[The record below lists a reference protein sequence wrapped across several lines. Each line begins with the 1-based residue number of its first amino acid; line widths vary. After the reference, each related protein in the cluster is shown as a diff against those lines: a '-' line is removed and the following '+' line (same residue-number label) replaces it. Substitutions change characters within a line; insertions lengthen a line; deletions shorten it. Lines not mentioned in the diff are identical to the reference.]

1 MDEYKCYWLAQKY
14 GLSPKDARNFS
25 QMTEEQRLMYLFSRL
40 EKAEKSNEALKYKS
54 RILANEA
61 EDAKNVARQ
70 EIDRLN
76 SKAARLEHELS
87 RKY

>member
-1 MDEYKCYWLAQKY
+1 MDEQKCYWLAKKY
-14 GLSPKDARNFS
+14 GLSPRDARNFS

-40 EKAEKSNEALKYKS
+40 EKAEKSNEALKHNA

>member
-1 MDEYKCYWLAQKY
+1 MDEQKCYWLAQKY
-14 GLSPKDARNFS
+14 GLSPREARNFS
-25 QMTEEQRLMYLFSRL
+25 QMTEEQRLVYLFSRL
-40 EKAEKSNEALKYKS
+40 EKAEKSNEALKHNA

>member
-1 MDEYKCYWLAQKY
+1 MDEQKCYWLAKKY
-14 GLSPKDARNFS
+14 GLSPRDARNFS

-40 EKAEKSNEALKYKS
+40 EKAEKSNEDFKYKS
-54 RILANEA
+54 RILANKA

-76 SKAARLEHELS
+76 SKAARLAYELS

>member
-1 MDEYKCYWLAQKY
+1 MDERQCYCLAVKY
-14 GLSPKDARNFS
+14 GFLPRDARNFS
-25 QMTEEQRLMYLFSRL
+25 RMTEEQRLMYLFSRL
-40 EKAEKSNEALKYKS
+40 EKAEKSNKALS
-54 RILANEA
+54 FNARRLASEA

>member
-1 MDEYKCYWLAQKY
+1 MDEQKCYWLAKKY

-25 QMTEEQRLMYLFSRL
+25 KMTEEQRLMYLFSRL
-40 EKAEKSNEALKYKS
+40 EKAEKSNEDFKYKS
-54 RILANEA
+54 RMLVNEA
-61 EDAKNVARQ
+61 ENAKNVARQ

-76 SKAARLEHELS
+76 SKAARLEYELS

>member
-1 MDEYKCYWLAQKY
+1 MDEQKCYWLAKKY
-14 GLSPKDARNFS
+14 GLSPRDARNFS
-25 QMTEEQRLMYLFSRL
+25 QMTEEQRLVYLFSRL
-40 EKAEKSNEALKYKS
+40 ERAEKSNEAFKYKS
-54 RILANEA
+54 RILAKEA

-76 SKAARLEHELS
+76 SKAAILEHELS

>member
-1 MDEYKCYWLAQKY
+1 MDEQKFYWLAKKY
-14 GLSPKDARNFS
+14 GLSPRDARNFS
-25 QMTEEQRLMYLFSRL
+25 QMTEEQRLVYLFSRL
-40 EKAEKSNEALKYKS
+40 ERAEKSNEAFKYKS
-54 RILANEA
+54 RILAKEA

-76 SKAARLEHELS
+76 SKASRLEHELS

>member
-1 MDEYKCYWLAQKY
+1 MDEQKCYWLAKKY

-25 QMTEEQRLMYLFSRL
+25 KMTEEQRLMYLFSRL
-40 EKAEKSNEALKYKS
+40 EKAEKSNDDFKYRS
-54 RILANEA
+54 RILASEA
-61 EDAKNVARQ
+61 ENAKNVARQ

-76 SKAARLEHELS
+76 SKAARLEYELS